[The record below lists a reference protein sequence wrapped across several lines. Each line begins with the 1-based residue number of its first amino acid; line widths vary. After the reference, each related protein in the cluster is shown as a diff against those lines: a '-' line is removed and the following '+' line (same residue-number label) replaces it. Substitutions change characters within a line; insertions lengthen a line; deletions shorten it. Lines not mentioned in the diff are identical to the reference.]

1 MIIVLILSIIGP
13 ISALYE
19 CDDGKEI
26 ITDVNLRCNGN
37 IDCDDGLGD
46 HFFYSQISEVKKI
59 PPRNTAKMVNSV
71 KDLTKSFVCNAR

>member
-1 MIIVLILSIIGP
+1 MRVTMLIIIGP

-26 ITDVNLRCNGN
+26 ITDVDLRCNGN

-46 HFFYSQISEVKKI
+46 WHFDLIMASE
-59 PPRNTAKMVNSV
+59 NS
-71 KDLTKSFVCNAR
+71 TKVGQKY